1 MSKNLI
7 DLGDRE
13 EAHGMENPE
22 KVLKLPKGLEG
33 SQTITSE
40 QSEQEICS
48 KAEGLLFTWKR
59 CHRKSSGLEV
69 NFGFEEFDLKQCLQ
83 QAELVNVPY
92 LAFTPETEHD

>member
-40 QSEQEICS
+40 QSVTL
-48 KAEGLLFTWKR
+48 KTR
-59 CHRKSSGLEV
+59 
-69 NFGFEEFDLKQCLQ
+69 DL
-83 QAELVNVPY
+83 
-92 LAFTPETEHD
+92 